1 MADPPRL
8 TKLGAKWVEVRKRRD
23 QGFRSGMKG
32 VLKTWPATPVEAR
45 SLKPGGVAQ
54 NLSELL
60 FVEREQ
66 PGSAS
71 HPDIVDLRLPIFR
84 ASARRR
90 KPKQSVI
97 DNWKSEMPYVV
108 RRNQAIAFTVR

>member
-66 PGSAS
+66 PGSVS
-71 HPDIVDLRLPIFR
+71 HPDIADCRF
-84 ASARRR
+84 
-90 KPKQSVI
+90 
-97 DNWKSEMPYVV
+97 
-108 RRNQAIAFTVR
+108 AIADLGERRSAKN